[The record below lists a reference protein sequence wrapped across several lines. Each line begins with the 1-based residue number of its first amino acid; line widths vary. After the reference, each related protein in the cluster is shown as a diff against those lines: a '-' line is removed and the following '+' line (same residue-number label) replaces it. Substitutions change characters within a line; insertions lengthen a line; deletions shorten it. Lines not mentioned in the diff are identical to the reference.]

1 MNIPHR
7 KISVDINR
15 LNYLTVDLIGHIND
29 ENTRYLDLTF
39 TVDDEVIELEQGC
52 TASVTYAAEGFL
64 LAQDV
69 ECDINDNA
77 VIIGFD
83 NEKIENSRSG
93 ILEIQPKV
101 VDSSGNVLTL
111 QIPIH
116 VRISADLAQI
126 RKVDGKSEG
135 SYAEVVHEIAAARG
149 TYANLK
155 ERLDHTGAEK
165 FVEVTDTSDTAVD
178 NCTDPDTVYIVRVV
192 SGVVTTTKMRVI
204 CTPNVAGQ
212 MAQYAM
218 TKDGY
223 IISRKF
229 TASKWGAWDFIPD
242 SKRVAA
248 MILAAITGKADKAN
262 SLSGYGITNAYNK
275 IEVDYAL
282 VHKANKSTTLAGYGI
297 TDAYTKSEVDELIKN
312 ARLH

>member
-111 QIPIH
+111 QIPIR

-149 TYANLK
+149 SYTDLK
-155 ERLDHTGAEK
+155 ERLDHTGAPTDEQVAEAVSDYFDEHPISGAEK
-165 FVEVTDTSDTAVD
+165 FVEVTDASDTAVD

-204 CTPNVAGQ
+204 CTPKVAGQ

-229 TASKWGAWDFIPD
+229 TASEWGAWDLIPD

-248 MILAAITGKADKAN
+248 MISASIA
-262 SLSGYGITNAYNK
+262 
-275 IEVDYAL
+275 
-282 VHKANKSTTLAGYGI
+282 
-297 TDAYTKSEVDELIKN
+297 
-312 ARLH
+312 

>member
-1 MNIPHR
+1 MDSYNKTVWVNGANPPINAENLNHIESGVEAVNQAVTAVEGR
-7 KISVDINR
+7 VTTAESKIETLEQQYAGVDSDLADIMDEM
-15 LNYLTVDLIGHIND
+15 LTVEKTNNKVKTINPAAPS
-29 ENTRYLDLTF
+29 NTEYPT
-39 TVDDEVIELEQGC
+39 TAAVIEY
-52 TASVTYAAEGFL
+52 V
-64 LAQDV
+64 
-69 ECDINDNA
+69 
-77 VIIGFD
+77 
-83 NEKIENSRSG
+83 
-93 ILEIQPKV
+93 
-101 VDSSGNVLTL
+101 
-111 QIPIH
+111 
-116 VRISADLAQI
+116 
-126 RKVDGKSEG
+126 
-135 SYAEVVHEIAAARG
+135 
-149 TYANLK
+149 NL
-155 ERLDHTGAEK
+155 TGAEK

-229 TASKWGAWDFIPD
+229 TASEWGAWNFIPD

-275 IEVDYAL
+275 TEVDYAL
-282 VHKANKSTTLAGYGI
+282 AHKANKSTTLAGYGI
-297 TDAYTKSEVDELIKN
+297 TDAYTKSEVDELITDTEKTGN
-312 ARLH
+312 KVNTINPASPSNTDYPTTAAVIEYVNSVLRGLTNNGN